1 MNSGRR
7 EGPGDAYTLV
17 VSPETEAHAVPVDA
31 RDEGFYTLFK
41 QAADN
46 AVACSAVLRDLA
58 APPEDA
64 SLLVGKLIE
73 AEHRGNEI
81 VKAMQARLDTAI
93 VTPFDREDI
102 LALISGLDSAVD
114 DLRNAGEF
122 IDLHRIAEPLPEAT
136 EISDVV
142 HQMAETTVRLMVKL
156 PKLRDLREELDEI
169 DQLGVPRRRPVSP
182 RDRPP
187 VLGRVQGVHGPPVE
201 RRGRVDGEHAQLL

>member
-1 MNSGRR
+1 MRFR
-7 EGPGDAYTLV
+7 LMP
-17 VSPETEAHAVPVDA
+17 
-31 RDEGFYTLFK
+31 RDEGFYPLFK

-58 APPEDA
+58 ARPEDA
-64 SLLVGKLIE
+64 SVLVGKLIE

-122 IDLHRIAEPLPEAT
+122 IDLHRIVEPLPEAT
-136 EISDVV
+136 EIADVV
-142 HQMAETTVRLMVKL
+142 HLMAETTVRLMVKL

-169 DQLGVPRRRPVSP
+169 DQLESHGDDLYRRAIAHLFSGEFKAFT
-182 RDRPP
+182 
-187 VLGRVQGVHGPPVE
+187 VLRWKDVVE
-201 RRGRVDGEHAQLL
+201 SMESALNSFERASDIVASIAVKHS